1 VICRADDPR
10 RELEEKI
17 DELVREYYENQGPE
31 IPEQIDNKD
40 LSETA
45 LVRPGGANRRAGSF
59 ALIV

>member
-1 VICRADDPR
+1 MK

-17 DELVREYYENQGPE
+17 DELVREYYENQGPQ

-45 LVRPGGANRRAGSF
+45 LVRPWRG
-59 ALIV
+59 